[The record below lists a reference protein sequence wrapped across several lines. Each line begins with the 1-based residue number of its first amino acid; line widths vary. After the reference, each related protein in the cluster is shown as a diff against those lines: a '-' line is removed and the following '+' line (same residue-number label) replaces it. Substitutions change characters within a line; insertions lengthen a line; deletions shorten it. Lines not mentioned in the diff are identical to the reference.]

1 MQARGVGEVGV
12 VGVRFKGDV
21 GVCCVLG
28 GEVRGEVVEAA
39 VVRFADEGDVAEELF
54 CGFGCVG
61 GGSVDVTEAMFALV
75 ER

>member
-1 MQARGVGEVGV
+1 MQACWVREVGV
-12 VGVRFKGDV
+12 VRVCFERDV
-21 GVCCVLG
+21 GVGCVLR
-28 GEVRGEVVEAA
+28 GEVSGEVVEAA